1 MQLLWPWFLSLLLAI
16 PLIVGMYFWVLRRRR
31 QAAVR
36 FSSLALVRPALVHQ
50 SWLRRYLPSALFLAS
65 MTSLIVALARPVT
78 TVYVPSGQATII
90 LAMDVSRSM
99 CSTDIQPSRIEAAK
113 AAASSFVQRQR
124 SATQIGVVAFSSF
137 AELVQPPTNDQ
148 ETLQTAINDLR
159 IGSRTAIGSG
169 IAESINAIAEILK
182 NIAPVSNDIAAGAA
196 SSSAA
201 PTPAA
206 PGKFAP
212 AIIVLLTDGVSNTGV
227 SPIAAA
233 QLAADR
239 GIRVYTIGFGTDQ
252 NGQIPDCGQDFQFGD
267 PFGRGQPFGGGG
279 FGGGGFGGFRRG
291 IDEAALKQIASMTG
305 GAYYSASSAS
315 QLQSVFNHLPT
326 YLLDQRQTL
335 EISALFAGLG
345 TVLAAAAIALSLLWH
360 PIA

>member
-1 MQLLWPWFLSLLLAI
+1 MQLLWPWFLALLLLI
-16 PLIVGMYFWVLRRRR
+16 PLIVGVYLWVLRRRR

-36 FSSLALVRPALVHQ
+36 FSSLSLVRPALVHQ
-50 SWLRRYLPSALFLAS
+50 SWLRRYLPSALFLAA
-65 MTSLIVALARPVT
+65 MASLIVALARPVT

-113 AAASSFVQRQR
+113 AAALSFVQRQR
-124 SATQIGVVAFSSF
+124 AATQIGVVAFSSF
-137 AELVQPPTNDQ
+137 AELVQAPTNDQ
-148 ETLQTAINDLR
+148 ETLQAAINGLR

-169 IAESINAIAEILK
+169 IVESINAIAEILK
-182 NIAPVSNDIAAGAA
+182 NVSPISNQFAG
-196 SSSAA
+196 SSATGGVA
-201 PTPAA
+201 PTPVA

-227 SPIAAA
+227 SPIEAA
-233 QLAADR
+233 QQAADR

-252 NGQIPDCGQDFQFGD
+252 NGQIPFCGQDFQFGD
-267 PFGRGQPFGGGG
+267 PFGRGGFGGSRFGGGG
-279 FGGGGFGGFRRG
+279 FGAFRRG

-326 YLLDQRQTL
+326 YLLDQRKTI
-335 EISALFAGLG
+335 EVSALFAGLG